1 MIIKI
6 NKILLMVFNFASV
19 WELETPCL
27 FWTLVKKKTYI
38 VHLYYANSK
47 SNKIIIK

>member
-6 NKILLMVFNFASV
+6 KILLMVFNFASV

-27 FWTLVKKKTYI
+27 FWTLVKKKTTYI
-38 VHLYYANSK
+38 GHLYYANSK